1 MSKKILHIGLA
12 EKLHTHSLCSLS
24 HLHRNRRILL
34 TEICM
39 TLSGIYDHKSA
50 SHILKGKGDLLA
62 ADILLIREIQQNRAA
77 GSACHLVHQTGSF
90 FPVNILRILAGPRIL
105 AVLQFSFVEEVVG
118 NCAYQHLKRCRRAYT
133 GSCNNLCGNISIK
146 TTCRIAFLLHI
157 FHDTCDKSIGTF
169 CISFCAEFVKVYNY
183 FLSVTFTDHM
193 DHISSVWISCTDGVQ
208 IDTCSNNLSAVMVN
222 MVANDLCTSR
232 SSKKLSLVVMI
243 FLLEIHCKV
252 CITSTALLCLTIDF
266 FQHFCCWNFDRSHF
280 RILLFFML
288 IRAFSGIVLPA
299 ARFSYIRPPPEPSPL
314 ISGDLSRHVFC
325 TFIIT
330 ALSLLSIKILCKN
343 RIILWSARYW
353 LSFSLSVKIYPDRSR
368 YPNGGLTGSRHFYER
383 RPHLCRSSQIT
394 REKN

>member
-1 MSKKILHIGLA
+1 
-12 EKLHTHSLCSLS
+12 
-24 HLHRNRRILL
+24 
-34 TEICM
+34 
-39 TLSGIYDHKSA
+39 
-50 SHILKGKGDLLA
+50 
-62 ADILLIREIQQNRAA
+62 
-77 GSACHLVHQTGSF
+77 
-90 FPVNILRILAGPRIL
+90 
-105 AVLQFSFVEEVVG
+105 
-118 NCAYQHLKRCRRAYT
+118 
-133 GSCNNLCGNISIK
+133 
-146 TTCRIAFLLHI
+146 
-157 FHDTCDKSIGTF
+157 
-169 CISFCAEFVKVYNY
+169 
-183 FLSVTFTDHM
+183 
-193 DHISSVWISCTDGVQ
+193 
-208 IDTCSNNLSAVMVN
+208 
-222 MVANDLCTSR
+222 
-232 SSKKLSLVVMI
+232 MI

-266 FQHFCCWNFDRSHF
+266 FSTSAAG
-280 RILLFFML
+280 ILIVPIFVSSCFHVDPG
-288 IRAFSGIVLPA
+288 FSGIVLPA